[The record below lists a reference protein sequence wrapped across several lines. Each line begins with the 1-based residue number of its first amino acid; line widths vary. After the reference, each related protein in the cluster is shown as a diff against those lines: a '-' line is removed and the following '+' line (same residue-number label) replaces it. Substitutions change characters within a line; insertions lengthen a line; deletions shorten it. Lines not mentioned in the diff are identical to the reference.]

1 MGRAGVRMNAA
12 PAFRPGDRV
21 LSNAHDLDATLMGA
35 RWVGIVLRVADLGDG
50 TATLHTQGFWH
61 TPGKAPRKATLRAV
75 ASDTVNLLPAA

>member
-1 MGRAGVRMNAA
+1 MNTA

-21 LSNAHDLDATLMGA
+21 LSNANDLAAAMKGA
-35 RWVGIVLRVADLGDG
+35 RWVGVVLRVADLGG
-50 TATLHTQGFWH
+50 GIATLHTQGFWH